1 MGFQTNPNLLE
12 IPSSQILAPPLP
24 LNCPKKKKNHSKV
37 LLICHDQRASVD
49 LLPTSI

>member
-1 MGFQTNPNLLE
+1 MGFQTSPNLLG

-24 LNCPKKKKNHSKV
+24 LNCQKNKNHSKV